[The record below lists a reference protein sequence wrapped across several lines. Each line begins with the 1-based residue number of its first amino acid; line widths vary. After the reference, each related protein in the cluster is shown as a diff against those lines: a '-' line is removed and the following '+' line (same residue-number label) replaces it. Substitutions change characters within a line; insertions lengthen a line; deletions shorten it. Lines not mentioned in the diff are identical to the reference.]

1 MGCGCNNTTNTNLDY
16 IFQQIYKVEGNCNNK
31 TKKKVF
37 PITTLQS
44 VFDLCSG
51 KYLQEIINSNNH
63 LFIPFQGSE
72 KDTYNAIPKSN
83 RRKGLFITFV
93 DNIGEVKTYHYIGTS
108 LDDEDWKNPLYW
120 KPITENTGSA
130 YDDSDI
136 IHRLELLEQHTPSD
150 NTDLSEVERRLAVLE
165 ARPDKD
171 TIYNDTEIKQR
182 LSDLEA
188 RPIGGTSFNPKP
200 LEDRIT
206 ALENKQDNDTI
217 FDPSAILAEI
227 ATLKNKVSTLEAKK
241 DENKYVVRGEYL
253 EAESVI
259 RLYYNDTPQ
268 THFDIPFKK
277 PEAPT
282 TKYKIL
288 TGYKVDPTGS
298 TPRPTEVDLTNT
310 IETAVLPEE
319 IRIDL
324 QQDDYGYY
332 IFAVDKAL
340 LPENYKVQLEAMGM
354 FMDVTEDEMEEK
366 EVNING
372 RDYVMFID
380 NSGNMSFTPIRFKIV
395 QL

>member
-1 MGCGCNNTTNTNLDY
+1 MGCGCNNITNINLDY
-16 IFQQIYKVEGNCNNK
+16 IFQQIYKVEGNCDNK

-72 KDTYNAIPKSN
+72 EDTYNAIPKYN

-171 TIYNDTEIKQR
+171 TV
-182 LSDLEA
+182 
-188 RPIGGTSFNPKP
+188 FNPKP
-200 LEDRIT
+200 LEDRLT
-206 ALENKQDNDTI
+206 ALENKKDKDTV

-227 ATLKNKVSTLEAKK
+227 ATFKNKVTALEAKK

-253 EAESVI
+253 EGESVI
-259 RLYYNDTPQ
+259 RLYYNDTPE
-268 THFDIPFKK
+268 THIDIPFKK
-277 PEAPT
+277 PEEPT

-324 QQDDYGYY
+324 QQDEYGYY

-354 FMDVTEDEMEEK
+354 FMDVTEDEMEER